1 MHASVARL
9 AALAPAAI
17 YVTHFGQLR
26 DIPRLAQDLHR
37 LIDSFVAVAR
47 AVAGAGAG
55 RHDRLREALTGLFDE
70 EARRQDWGLQGEAM
84 RELLASDIEVD
95 AQCLEAWLDRQNAE

>member
-47 AVAGAGAG
+47 AVAGAG

-95 AQCLEAWLDRQNAE
+95 AQGLEAWLDRQNAE